1 MPGLVRCQAVRLLVP
16 LMPLT
21 ADQARICHSDHP
33 RRFGIAPSGLADGR
47 FAVLNQRQDHSEAGR
62 VAVGLQ
68 GEMSLS
74 WMGKREGRMSPRI
87 RVRD

>member
-1 MPGLVRCQAVRLLVP
+1 
-16 LMPLT
+16 
-21 ADQARICHSDHP
+21 
-33 RRFGIAPSGLADGR
+33 LADGR